1 MRPINNF
8 HTYGYI
14 NDHLDTLTN
23 SHLSLFP
30 SLPLVYRNATGV
42 TCKPSEFIDY
52 DGIRFFLFRSLA
64 GDRECTSAKLDSSP
78 PSPHHRS
85 YSVLKEEH
93 TGAFDGLAS
102 TPELRRNSTPSSSRI
117 IASFVLLD
125 FSNPYSCVTTRNRNT
140 TNDNRFVRSFGF
152 LQSLLVCYYKKSQH
166 NQCEYTRSHFR
177 FKHFGCNMYS
187 IFKLHNT

>member
-140 TNDNRFVRSFGF
+140 TNMKNSRIKLGWIRNTPRNKLCWNLLIDEEFKNQVR
-152 LQSLLVCYYKKSQH
+152 VD
-166 NQCEYTRSHFR
+166 
-177 FKHFGCNMYS
+177 
-187 IFKLHNT
+187 